1 MDKKKLSI
9 QEELDKAHAEDAELR
24 AEELALIE
32 KSLRLNEKR
41 RTLLSR
47 ELCLRKQLGILGN
60 KEKKMFARELA
71 SIKDLEEQEQAANK
85 TTVAAE
91 MPESTSMVDLFG
103 GLFDLLLPLVLA
115 AFANI
120 PQSSEMP
127 GLKFS
132 VGSHKFSLSPY
143 PNHFTRY

>member
-1 MDKKKLSI
+1 MN
-9 QEELDKAHAEDAELR
+9 KACAEDAELR

-32 KSLRLNEKR
+32 KSSRLNEKR
-41 RTLLSR
+41 PTLLSCDLR
-47 ELCLRKQLGILGN
+47 LCKQLGIFGN

-91 MPESTSMVDLFG
+91 IPELTSMVDLFSS
-103 GLFDLLLPLVLA
+103 LFDSLLPSVLA

-127 GLKFS
+127 LG
-132 VGSHKFSLSPY
+132 
-143 PNHFTRY
+143 